1 LLGQVLEHG
10 GLAHLPRPSN
20 DDDFEMLGIA
30 PDDGLERPLDIHTHS
45 YMFLKSGTSSA
56 FEILSGIGW
65 LEMRGLL
72 MHARKHLHNLEFIAI
87 RTGSPLFL

>member
-1 LLGQVLEHG
+1 VLEHG
-10 GLAHLPRPSN
+10 GLAHLPRPSD
-20 DDDFEMLGIA
+20 DDDFEVLGIA
-30 PDDGLERPLDIHTHS
+30 SDDGLECPLDIHTYS
-45 YMFLKSGTSSA
+45 STFLKSGTCSA

-65 LEMRGLL
+65 LEKKGLL